1 MFISYDHCLS
11 GSGLGQWVEY
21 YCIILKAFCCALCQ
35 KQFINNLMLKWIK
48 LYFFFLRTPPTPH
61 KIKAKSDVMLG
72 QSLYL
77 TIWLNISII
86 QQHPTVF
93 ANISWETANR
103 NPTDSLSTTASYQRK
118 ASPSPTAS
126 GTTWPVK
133 TNDWPCIKILYLL
146 KSLHLTLHS

>member
-1 MFISYDHCLS
+1 MDLWNMDEHISRRMVDLYPWKRDEELTKF
-11 GSGLGQWVEY
+11 L
-21 YCIILKAFCCALCQ
+21 IIIF
-35 KQFINNLMLKWIK
+35 
-48 LYFFFLRTPPTPH
+48 FFFLRTPPTPH

-126 GTTWPVK
+126 GTTCPVK
-133 TNDWPCIKILYLL
+133 TNDWPCIKILYVLRVFL
-146 KSLHLTLHS
+146 WLFIPNGLPVVFR